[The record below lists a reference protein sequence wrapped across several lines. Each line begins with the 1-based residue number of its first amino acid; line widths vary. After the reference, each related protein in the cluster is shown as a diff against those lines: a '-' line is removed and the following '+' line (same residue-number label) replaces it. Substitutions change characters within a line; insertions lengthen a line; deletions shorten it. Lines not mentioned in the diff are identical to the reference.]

1 MATRPTASTPIATLG
16 AGVRRDARPP
26 EKSATPRV
34 AAAPSA
40 APGDS
45 SWFSQSIL
53 AGHRLAGRTLQAMA
67 SPDRGW
73 IDKAHALHKRQ
84 HPVVRRVV
92 VAIVGGVLLLV
103 GIALLVLPGPGVIV
117 ILAGI
122 AVLSLEFEWAER
134 LVARIRAVIASVTS
148 RWKKR

>member
-1 MATRPTASTPIATLG
+1 VAL
-16 AGVRRDARPP
+16 P
-26 EKSATPRV
+26 E
-34 AAAPSA
+34 
-40 APGDS
+40 
-45 SWFSQSIL
+45 
-53 AGHRLAGRTLQAMA
+53 
-67 SPDRGW
+67 RGW

-103 GIALLVLPGPGVIV
+103 GIALLVLPGPGVVV

-134 LVARIRAVIASVTS
+134 LVTRIRAVIASVTS
-148 RWKKR
+148 RWKRR

>member
-1 MATRPTASTPIATLG
+1 MAL
-16 AGVRRDARPP
+16 P
-26 EKSATPRV
+26 EQR
-34 AAAPSA
+34 
-40 APGDS
+40 
-45 SWFSQSIL
+45 
-53 AGHRLAGRTLQAMA
+53 
-67 SPDRGW
+67 W

-134 LVARIRAVIASVTS
+134 LVARIRAVVEPLLARI
-148 RWKKR
+148 KRRR

>member
-1 MATRPTASTPIATLG
+1 
-16 AGVRRDARPP
+16 
-26 EKSATPRV
+26 
-34 AAAPSA
+34 
-40 APGDS
+40 
-45 SWFSQSIL
+45 
-53 AGHRLAGRTLQAMA
+53 MA

-103 GIALLVLPGPGVIV
+103 GIALLVLPGPGVVV

-134 LVARIRAVIASVTS
+134 LVTRIRAVIASVTS